1 MLYSYLQDNFFNNI
15 FDGIMVEVGAAGPIF
30 LSQSKTFRDIGW
42 RCICVE
48 PNPMF
53 AKMHRDVGN
62 EIYEYACS
70 HNDNDNVN
78 FQIVVRSD
86 DEITYESFSSL
97 DVSEKLT
104 LVSGYSGGKNSLSI
118 QNINVRTRKL
128 DSILEE
134 AKVSKVN
141 YVIVDVEG
149 WELNVIR
156 GFSTSKY
163 KPKVI
168 VLENAC
174 SDTYNEYH
182 DYMLSLGYVFDS
194 FDITGGPNLIYFNP
208 NY

>member
-1 MLYSYLQDNFFNNI
+1 MLYSYIQDNFFNNI
-15 FDGIMVEVGAAGPIF
+15 LNGIMVEVGAAGPIF
-30 LSQSKTFRDIGW
+30 LSQSKPFRDIGW
-42 RCICVE
+42 RCICIE
-48 PNPMF
+48 PNPVF
-53 AKMHRDVGN
+53 AKMHRDIGN

-78 FQIVVRSD
+78 FQIVNQSA

-97 DVSEKLT
+97 EVSNKLA

-118 QNINVRTRKL
+118 QNINVSTRKL

-134 AKVSKVN
+134 AKVYKVN
-141 YVIVDVEG
+141 YVIIDVEG

-174 SDTYNEYH
+174 SDTYQEYH
-182 DYMLSLGYVFDS
+182 DHMLSLGYIFDS
-194 FDITGGPNLIYFNP
+194 FDSTGGPNLIYFNP